1 MRDYNQIK
9 AEILRRSDN
18 RIKEKKR
25 KRKLYTAC
33 ALSLCLCV
41 TVAIVLFPRLDRIFG
56 SELAETTPTYGDL
69 THNTAS
75 KNEMADAS
83 AEEDNGAEGGT
94 EEDVGGVAD
103 DIVTEKVA
111 VLAKL
116 GNGEHSVTLYGKP
129 LNQLSAFLKSLDAE
143 EGAEDFD
150 NTSPEEE
157 PTYEMSA
164 SEDKDPEYEVEVS
177 EDFLEDESIN
187 EAHDEEDVK
196 VTHIVITYSDGKK
209 VSYKL
214 YGSTLENTDSGE
226 KWVLTDS
233 EYDFLI
239 GFYS

>member
-1 MRDYNQIK
+1 MRDFNEIK
-9 AEILRRSDN
+9 AEIIRRSDN

-41 TVAIVLFPRLDRIFG
+41 TVALTLFPRLNRIFK
-56 SELAETTPTYGDL
+56 SDSAETAPTYGDSFQ
-69 THNTAS
+69 NTGAS
-75 KNEMADAS
+75 GSMDFQY
-83 AEEDNGAEGGT
+83 AEGVPDGI
-94 EEDVGGVAD
+94 VGGNS
-103 DIVTEKVA
+103 TVA
-111 VLAKL
+111 VSAKL
-116 GNGEHSVTLYGKP
+116 GNGEHSVTIYGKA
-129 LNQLSAFLKSLDAE
+129 LNQLSSFLKSLDAQDVF
-143 EGAEDFD
+143 EDFD

-164 SEDKDPEYEVEVS
+164 SEDEVEVS

-187 EAHDEEDVK
+187 DAPVTEDVK
-196 VTHIVITYSDGKK
+196 VMHIVITYSDGKE

>member
-9 AEILRRSDN
+9 AEIIRRSDN

-25 KRKLYTAC
+25 KRKVYTAC

-41 TVAIVLFPRLDRIFG
+41 TVALTLFPRLNRIFE
-56 SELAETTPTYGDL
+56 SESAETTPTYGDPFQ
-69 THNTAS
+69 N
-75 KNEMADAS
+75 
-83 AEEDNGAEGGT
+83 NGASESMDFEYAEGAP
-94 EEDVGGVAD
+94 DAIVGGD
-103 DIVTEKVA
+103 STVA
-111 VLAKL
+111 VSAKL
-116 GNGEHSVTLYGKP
+116 GNGEHSVTLNGKA
-129 LNQLSAFLKSLDAE
+129 LDQLSAFLKSLDAE
-143 EGAEDFD
+143 EGLEDFD

-164 SEDKDPEYEVEVS
+164 SEDEVEVS

-187 EAHDEEDVK
+187 DAPVTEDVK
-196 VTHIVITYSDGKK
+196 VTHIVITYSDGKE

>member
-1 MRDYNQIK
+1 MRDFNEIK
-9 AEILRRSDN
+9 AEIIRRSDN

-25 KRKLYTAC
+25 KRKVYTAC

-41 TVAIVLFPRLDRIFG
+41 TVALTLFPRLNRIFE
-56 SELAETTPTYGDL
+56 SESADTAPTYGESFQ
-69 THNTAS
+69 NTGAS
-75 KNEMADAS
+75 ESMDF
-83 AEEDNGAEGGT
+83 EYAEGAP
-94 EEDVGGVAD
+94 DAIVGGD
-103 DIVTEKVA
+103 STVA
-111 VLAKL
+111 VSAKL
-116 GNGEHSVTLYGKP
+116 GNDEHSVTLNGKA
-129 LNQLSAFLKSLDAE
+129 LNQLSSFLKSLDAE
-143 EGAEDFD
+143 DGFEDFD

-157 PTYEMSA
+157 PTDEMSA
-164 SEDKDPEYEVEVS
+164 SEDEVEVS

-187 EAHDEEDVK
+187 DAPGTEDVK
-196 VTHIVITYSDGKK
+196 VTHIVITYSDGKE

>member
-1 MRDYNQIK
+1 MRDFNEIK
-9 AEILRRSDN
+9 AEIIRRSDN

-25 KRKLYTAC
+25 KRKVYTAC

-41 TVAIVLFPRLDRIFG
+41 TVALTLFPRLNRIFK
-56 SELAETTPTYGDL
+56 SDSAETTPTYGDSFQ
-69 THNTAS
+69 N
-75 KNEMADAS
+75 
-83 AEEDNGAEGGT
+83 NGASESMDFEYAEGVPDGI
-94 EEDVGGVAD
+94 VGGNS
-103 DIVTEKVA
+103 TVA
-111 VLAKL
+111 VSAKL
-116 GNGEHSVTLYGKP
+116 GNGEHSVTLYGKA
-129 LNQLSAFLKSLDAE
+129 LDQLSSFLKSLDAE
-143 EGAEDFD
+143 GGFEDFD

-164 SEDKDPEYEVEVS
+164 SEDEVEVS
-177 EDFLEDESIN
+177 EEFLEDESIN
-187 EAHDEEDVK
+187 DAPVTEDAK
-196 VTHIVITYSDGKK
+196 VTHIVITYSDGKE

>member
-1 MRDYNQIK
+1 MRDYNQLK

-33 ALSLCLCV
+33 ALSFCLCV
-41 TVAIVLFPRLDRIFG
+41 TVAIVLFPRLNRIFE
-56 SELAETTPTYGDL
+56 SESADKAPTYGDPFQ
-69 THNTAS
+69 N
-75 KNEMADAS
+75 
-83 AEEDNGAEGGT
+83 NGASESMDFEYAEGATDGI
-94 EEDVGGVAD
+94 VGGNS
-103 DIVTEKVA
+103 TTVA
-111 VLAKL
+111 VSAKL
-116 GNGEHSVTLYGKP
+116 GNGEHSVTLYGKA
-129 LNQLSAFLKSLDAE
+129 LNQLSSFLKSLDAPDVF
-143 EGAEDFD
+143 EDFD

-164 SEDKDPEYEVEVS
+164 SEDKDPELEVEVS

-187 EAHDEEDVK
+187 DAPVTEDVK

>member
-1 MRDYNQIK
+1 MRDFNEIK
-9 AEILRRSDN
+9 AEIIRRSDN

-41 TVAIVLFPRLDRIFG
+41 TVALTLFPRLNRIFE
-56 SELAETTPTYGDL
+56 SETADKAPTYGDPFQ
-69 THNTAS
+69 N
-75 KNEMADAS
+75 
-83 AEEDNGAEGGT
+83 NGASESMDFEHAEGAP
-94 EEDVGGVAD
+94 DAIVGGAS
-103 DIVTEKVA
+103 TVA
-111 VLAKL
+111 VSAKL
-116 GNGEHSVTLYGKP
+116 GNGEHSVTLYGKA
-129 LNQLSAFLKSLDAE
+129 LDQLSAFLKSLDAPD
-143 EGAEDFD
+143 GFEDFD
-150 NTSPEEE
+150 NTSPEEA
-157 PTYEMSA
+157 PTDEMSA
-164 SEDKDPEYEVEVS
+164 SEDEVEVS
-177 EDFLEDESIN
+177 EDFLEDTSIN
-187 EAHDEEDVK
+187 DAPDTEDGK

>member
-1 MRDYNQIK
+1 MRDFNEIK
-9 AEILRRSDN
+9 AEIIRRSDN

-25 KRKLYTAC
+25 KRKVYTAC

-41 TVAIVLFPRLDRIFG
+41 TVALTLFPRLNRIFE
-56 SELAETTPTYGDL
+56 SESADTAPTYGESFQ
-69 THNTAS
+69 NTGAS
-75 KNEMADAS
+75 ESMDF
-83 AEEDNGAEGGT
+83 EYAEGAP
-94 EEDVGGVAD
+94 DAIVGGNS
-103 DIVTEKVA
+103 TVA
-111 VLAKL
+111 VSAKL
-116 GNGEHSVTLYGKP
+116 GNGEHSVTLYGKA

-143 EGAEDFD
+143 DGFEDFD

-164 SEDKDPEYEVEVS
+164 SEDEVEVS

-187 EAHDEEDVK
+187 DAPVTEDVK
-196 VTHIVITYSDGKK
+196 VTHIVITYSDGKE

>member
-1 MRDYNQIK
+1 MRDFNEIK
-9 AEILRRSDN
+9 AEIIRRSDN

-25 KRKLYTAC
+25 KRKVYTAC

-41 TVAIVLFPRLDRIFG
+41 TVALTLFPRLNRIFE
-56 SELAETTPTYGDL
+56 SESADTAPTYGESFQ
-69 THNTAS
+69 NTGAS
-75 KNEMADAS
+75 ESMDF
-83 AEEDNGAEGGT
+83 EYAEGVT
-94 EEDVGGVAD
+94 DAIVGGD
-103 DIVTEKVA
+103 STVA
-111 VLAKL
+111 VSAKL
-116 GNGEHSVTLYGKP
+116 GNGEHSVTLNGKA
-129 LNQLSAFLKSLDAE
+129 LNQLSAFLKSLDAPDVF
-143 EGAEDFD
+143 EDFD

-164 SEDKDPEYEVEVS
+164 SEDEVEVS

-187 EAHDEEDVK
+187 DAPVTEDVK
-196 VTHIVITYSDGKK
+196 VTHIVITYSDGKE
-209 VSYKL
+209 VSFKL

>member
-1 MRDYNQIK
+1 MRDFNEIK
-9 AEILRRSDN
+9 AEIIRRSDN

-25 KRKLYTAC
+25 KRRVYTAC

-41 TVAIVLFPRLDRIFG
+41 TVALTLFPRLNRIFE
-56 SELAETTPTYGDL
+56 SESADTAPTYGESFQ
-69 THNTAS
+69 NTGAS
-75 KNEMADAS
+75 ESMDF
-83 AEEDNGAEGGT
+83 EHAEGVP
-94 EEDVGGVAD
+94 DAIVGGNS
-103 DIVTEKVA
+103 TVA
-111 VLAKL
+111 VSAKL
-116 GNGEHSVTLYGKP
+116 GNGEHSVTLYGKA
-129 LNQLSAFLKSLDAE
+129 LNQLSSFLKSLDAE
-143 EGAEDFD
+143 EGFEDFD

-164 SEDKDPEYEVEVS
+164 SEDKMPEFEEEVS
-177 EDFLEDESIN
+177 EEFLEDESIN
-187 EAHDEEDVK
+187 DAPVTEDAK
-196 VTHIVITYSDGKK
+196 VTHIVITYSDGKE